1 MYICKTETSNTDIT
15 EVSQNNAI
23 EEVIH
28 NSKHCLQSTRDKEPN
43 PASTHPFPK
52 NYEEDLP
59 KSVEVDVWKWNI
71 LRVCVKY
78 RRLVLLQDCQFHVFA
93 IIFHYKSDVCFS
105 FNTCCTLYIEN
116 CCFICYFTLVER
128 ITHHFCVM

>member
-59 KSVEVDVWKWNI
+59 KSVEVDVWK
-71 LRVCVKY
+71 
-78 RRLVLLQDCQFHVFA
+78 
-93 IIFHYKSDVCFS
+93 
-105 FNTCCTLYIEN
+105 
-116 CCFICYFTLVER
+116 
-128 ITHHFCVM
+128 